1 MLKDRT
7 LRLLKKHNLELDPS
21 QDEQQLID
29 EKTIDLFISHTG
41 VDKDSTVL
49 EIGPG
54 VGNITAEIVNKAKM
68 VYCIEKNPKFIPAL
82 RGHLKYNFNVEVI
95 EGDAL
100 QMEYPDHDILISNL
114 PYAICEAFFQR
125 SFHEKFR
132 QATLIVPTSF
142 AERLTASE
150 GQQNYTK
157 LSKIASIF
165 YQAERHEDIPSEAY
179 LPQPRTATC
188 IISLKPKEPEDQ
200 ASNTMKKILLQ
211 SDKLTKNA
219 LREAIISAGVKQTK
233 RVADAQI
240 GAMKLDEA
248 ILTRPVPRLSLEE
261 LQEIEDTLRK
271 TQ

>member
-21 QDEQQLID
+21 LDEQQLID
-29 EKTIDLFISHTG
+29 EKVIDLFISHTG

-54 VGNITAEIVNKAKM
+54 IGNITAEIVNKAKT

-100 QMEYPDHDILISNL
+100 QMEYPEHDILISNL

-125 SFHEKFR
+125 SLNLNFK

-142 AERLTASE
+142 AEKLTATE

-165 YQAERHEDIPSEAY
+165 YQAEKHEDIPSNAY
-179 LPQPRTATC
+179 LPEPRTATC
-188 IISLKPKEPEDQ
+188 ILTLKPKEPKDQ
-200 ASNTMKKILLQ
+200 ASKTLKETLLQ
-211 SDKLTKNA
+211 SDKITKNA
-219 LREAIISAGVKQTK
+219 LREAIISTGMKQTK
-233 RVADAQI
+233 REAETLI
-240 GAMKLDEA
+240 EAMKLDEA

-261 LQEIEDTLRK
+261 LQKIEDTLRK